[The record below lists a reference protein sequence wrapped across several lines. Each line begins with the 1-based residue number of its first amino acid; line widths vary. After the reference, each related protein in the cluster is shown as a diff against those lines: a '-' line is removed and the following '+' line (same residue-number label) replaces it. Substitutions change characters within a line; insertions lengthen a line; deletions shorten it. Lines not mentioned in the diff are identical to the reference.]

1 MRFAPGIPS
10 VGPVPDYEQSY
21 HLLVQEGLGDSSK
34 LATNCGLNPGEL
46 VGESSLNHRYLPI
59 HAGKIPG
66 PDHRTFAHSHIR
78 SFADMALQKTPLAE
92 IMPYCI

>member
-46 VGESSLNHRYLPI
+46 VGESSLNHRDLLI
-59 HAGKIPG
+59 HAGEIPD
-66 PDHRTFAHSHIR
+66 PDQPHIR
-78 SFADMALQKTPLAE
+78 PFADMALQKTPLTV
-92 IMPYCI
+92 IMSYCILMS